1 MAELVGREST
11 RDQVR
16 PDEHRRSASYAEH
29 PCLAVRSGK
38 CCIDF
43 LAMRLHII
51 FEPLPIDACSFGCH
65 TDFFGTDL
73 ALALHHS
80 IVKRLFLSLI
90 FFRKGSPG
98 GVAGWVAT
106 N

>member
-1 MAELVGREST
+1 MTIRILPSNCDSWAELVGRESP

-29 PCLAVRSGK
+29 ACLAVRSGK

-65 TDFFGTDL
+65 PAFFGTEL
-73 ALALHHS
+73 ALDRKSTRLHSSH
-80 IVKRLFLSLI
+80 
-90 FFRKGSPG
+90 
-98 GVAGWVAT
+98 
-106 N
+106 